1 MKLRAGASI
10 YFSPRLGK
18 AERLSRLCGA
28 GAPFRPFFLPRSF
41 VLCSGAEDLPN
52 ATTHDKGQSP
62 QCNRK
67 SIGKSKHR
75 VNSKS
80 CGNSE
85 DSTGCGPFRGATP
98 KSRMP
103 PLRRPATMS
112 QCDFH
117 LPCFRSRVEAALLSA
132 FAQPKPHNINDLRLI
147 PRFRPNPAS
156 PGLDRHNLSPP
167 RNWLTPR
174 PLRVPAPALH

>member
-52 ATTHDKGQSP
+52 ATAHDKGQSP
-62 QCNRK
+62 QDNRK

-80 CGNSE
+80 CGKSE
-85 DSTGCGPFRGATP
+85 DSTACGHSQDATS
-98 KSRMP
+98 KSPISPSADSEYRATLRFP
-103 PLRRPATMS
+103 HPLSRPGI
-112 QCDFH
+112 
-117 LPCFRSRVEAALLSA
+117 RAAEVLA
-132 FAQPKPHNINDLRLI
+132 
-147 PRFRPNPAS
+147 
-156 PGLDRHNLSPP
+156 
-167 RNWLTPR
+167 
-174 PLRVPAPALH
+174 